1 MIKVAFITRSTIYTV
16 PGGDTIQAVQTA
28 RHLSQMGITAE
39 IKLANEN
46 IHYNKYDLLH
56 FFNLTRP
63 ADILYHSQKAG
74 KPYVVSTILCN
85 YGEYDKYH
93 RKGAGRLLRYLSTD
107 TIEYLKSIARYLLG
121 RDSLASLSYTWLG
134 QRKSIKSILSRAAM
148 ILPNSESEYRR
159 VIQSYQRKVNHLV
172 IPNGADQNMFQ
183 YDPSI
188 KKDEKL
194 VICAARIEGIKNQ
207 LNLIRALNNTPYRL
221 LLIGAPAPNHLAYY
235 HECRSIAASNITFID
250 QVPQYELVKYY
261 RQAKVHILPSWFE
274 TTGLSSIEA
283 ALMGCNI
290 VTSDKG
296 DVREYF
302 ANDAFYC
309 DPSSPQSIFN
319 AVERASLAPYNA
331 NLRHRIL
338 KKYTWT
344 QAASQTLKAY
354 QLVLSGY
361 TNEVTDSF
369 YDKREMLTP
378 GIVYNSYS

>member
-16 PGGDTIQAVQTA
+16 PGGDTIQVVQTA
-28 RHLSQMGITAE
+28 RHLTQMGISAE
-39 IKLANEN
+39 IKLSNES
-46 IHYNKYDLLH
+46 IHYQDYDLLH

-74 KPYVVSTILCN
+74 IPYVISTILCN

-107 TIEYLKSIARYLLG
+107 TIEYIKSIARYLLG
-121 RDSLASLSYTWLG
+121 RDSLASPSYAWLG
-134 QRKSIKSILSRAAM
+134 QRKSIKNILSRAAM

-159 VIQSYQRKVNHLV
+159 VIQSYHRKVNHSI
-172 IPNGADQNMFQ
+172 IPNGADQHMFQ
-183 YDPSI
+183 YDASI
-188 KKDEKL
+188 KKDEML

-221 LLIGAPAPNHLAYY
+221 LLIGTHAPNQLAYY
-235 HECRSIAASNITFID
+235 QECRDIAADNISFID
-250 QVPQYELVKYY
+250 QVPQHELVKYY
-261 RQAKVHILPSWFE
+261 RKAKVHILPSWFE

-302 ANDAFYC
+302 ADDAFYC
-309 DPSSPQSIFN
+309 DPASLQSILA
-319 AVERASLAPYNA
+319 AVKKASAATYNE

-338 KKYTWT
+338 TKYTWE

-354 QLVLSGY
+354 QTVLKPETIYSIG
-361 TNEVTDSF
+361 
-369 YDKREMLTP
+369 
-378 GIVYNSYS
+378 SYEYSKYERVVADQR

>member
-16 PGGDTIQAVQTA
+16 PGGDTVQAVQTA
-28 RHLSQMGITAE
+28 RHLTEMGITAE
-39 IKLANEN
+39 IKLANEH
-46 IHYNKYDLLH
+46 IHYHNYDLLH

-74 KPYVVSTILCN
+74 IPYVISTILCN

-107 TIEYLKSIARYLLG
+107 TIEYLKSIARYMLG
-121 RDSLASLSYTWLG
+121 RDSLSSASYTWLG
-134 QRKSIKSILSRAAM
+134 QRKSIKNILSRAAM

-159 VIQSYQRKVNHLV
+159 VIQSYQPHVNHLIV
-172 IPNGADQNMFQ
+172 PNGADPNMFH
-183 YDPSI
+183 YDASV
-188 KKDEKL
+188 KKDENL
-194 VICAARIEGIKNQ
+194 IVCAARIEGIKNQ

-221 LLIGAPAPNHLAYY
+221 LLIGTHAPNQLAYY
-235 HECRSIAASNITFID
+235 QECRSIAADNITFID
-250 QVPQYELVKYY
+250 HMPQQELVKYY

-302 ANDAFYC
+302 ANDAYYC
-309 DPSSPQSIFN
+309 DPSSPESILD
-319 AVERASLAPYNA
+319 AVVRASSAPYDE

-338 KKYTWT
+338 RQYTWK

-354 QLVLSGY
+354 QSVL
-361 TNEVTDSF
+361 
-369 YDKREMLTP
+369 
-378 GIVYNSYS
+378 